1 MRRILFPC
9 LALVLTSAVMAAD
22 DQSSSSAVSS
32 APAAAGLDVL
42 SAYAGSW
49 HTEIHYLDTPYSQK
63 RDTSYEL
70 RNDCWR
76 SAGFYACDQFIG
88 GESKAL
94 VIYTYDAAHGYSSY
108 PIPVGAEEVHVG
120 HLEIQGK
127 VWTFPWKTVKDG
139 KTTYF
144 HVTNTW
150 DSPDSIGFRQE
161 YSADGQQWMLMAQG
175 HETRIKPASSQH

>member
-9 LALVLTSAVMAAD
+9 LALGLTSAAIAAGEPV
-22 DQSSSSAVSS
+22 SSSAGV
-32 APAAAGLDVL
+32 AGLDAL

-49 HTEIHYLDTPYSQK
+49 RTEIHYLDTPYSQK

-76 SAGFYACDQFIG
+76 SAGFYACDQFVG

-94 VIYTYDAAHGYSSY
+94 LIYTYDPAHGYSSY
-108 PIPVGAEEVHVG
+108 PIPVGAGEVHAG

-150 DSPDSIGFRQE
+150 DSPDSIQFRQE
-161 YSADGQQWMLMAQG
+161 YSPDGQQWLLMAEG
-175 HETRIKPASSQH
+175 HETRIK

>member
-1 MRRILFPC
+1 MHRLLFLYSLLMAPP
-9 LALVLTSAVMAAD
+9 LAVSAAEPV
-22 DQSSSSAVSS
+22 SSSAGMT
-32 APAAAGLDVL
+32 GLDVL

-49 HTEIHYLDTPYSQK
+49 RTEIHSLDTPYSQK
-63 RDTSYEL
+63 GDTHYEL

-76 SAGFYACDQFIG
+76 SAGFYACDQFVG

-94 VIYTYDAAHGYSSY
+94 LIYTYDAVHGYSSY
-108 PIPVGAEEVHVG
+108 PIPVGAGEVHVG

-150 DSPDSIGFRQE
+150 DSPDSIQFRQE
-161 YSADGQQWMLMAQG
+161 YSADGRQWLLMAEG
-175 HETRIKPASSQH
+175 HETRIK